1 MAAEILIIDDEEDIR
16 DLIAGIL
23 EDVGYETRT
32 AGTSEQAIAALATRL
47 PTLVVLDVWLKGS
60 EMDGLELLNR
70 IKKSSNEVPVIM
82 ISGHGTV
89 EMAASAIK
97 MGAED
102 FLPKPF
108 ETTQLTHCIERALKE
123 LALRR
128 ENRELQLSS
137 GDLVPHW
144 IGDSSAAQDLNDKIK
159 KLSASSSRV
168 IIWGNTGVGKATIA
182 RLIHRDSARSS
193 GHFNVFNCNN
203 VLDADFESE
212 LLGVEVDGEVVKI
225 GALENSHNGV
235 LLLEDIDKMPQHFHA
250 SFAKFLQSGS
260 FNRVGGS
267 QAVTVDVRI
276 MVTCLMC
283 PEVLVSQ
290 QILQSDLF
298 NRLNVNE
305 VFVPPL
311 KSRRE
316 DIIPFFLRFVKLR
329 CAALRC
335 PEPAI
340 EQASLA
346 LLQAYDWDGNLRQMK
361 SVVERLLGEGR
372 QEKITISQIQAC
384 LNADNGMEGEE
395 DDRASPSLF
404 LHDDLRTARN
414 AFEKEYLSFHLQRFE
429 GNIAKTAEFVGME
442 RTALHRKLK
451 SLSLL

>member
-32 AGTSEQAIAALATRL
+32 TGTSEEAVACLTERL

-70 IKKSSNEVPVIM
+70 IKKSSDEVPVIM

-137 GDLVPHW
+137 GGLVPHW
-144 IGDSSAAQDLNDKIK
+144 IGDSAVAQDLSDKIK

-168 IIWGNTGVGKATIA
+168 IIWGDRGVGKATIA
-182 RLIHRDSARSS
+182 RLIHRDSERSVA
-193 GHFNVFNCNN
+193 HFNVFNCGN
-203 VLDADFESE
+203 AAEPDFESE
-212 LLGVEVDGEVVKI
+212 LLGVEVEGEVVKV

-235 LLLEDIDKMPQHFHA
+235 LLLEDIDKMPQSFHA
-250 SFAKFLQSGS
+250 AFAKILQSGT
-260 FNRVGGS
+260 FNRVGGKNPVS
-267 QAVTVDVRI
+267 VDVRV
-276 MVTCLMC
+276 MVTSLMS
-283 PEVLVSQ
+283 PKTLQAQ

-298 NRLNVNE
+298 HRLNVNE
-305 VFVPPL
+305 VFVPAL

-316 DIIPFFLRFVKLR
+316 DIVPFFLRFVKLR
-329 CAALRC
+329 AAALRC
-335 PEPAI
+335 PEPLV
-340 EQASLA
+340 EEASLA

-361 SVVERLLGEGR
+361 NVVERLLGEGR
-372 QEKITISQIQAC
+372 QKKITISQIEAC
-384 LNADNGMEGEE
+384 LNADNANTEE
-395 DDRASPSLF
+395 EQNSSPSLF

-414 AFEKEYLSFHLQRFE
+414 AFERDYLNFHLQRFE
-429 GNIAKTAEFVGME
+429 GNIAKMSEFVGME

-451 SLSLL
+451 SLNLL